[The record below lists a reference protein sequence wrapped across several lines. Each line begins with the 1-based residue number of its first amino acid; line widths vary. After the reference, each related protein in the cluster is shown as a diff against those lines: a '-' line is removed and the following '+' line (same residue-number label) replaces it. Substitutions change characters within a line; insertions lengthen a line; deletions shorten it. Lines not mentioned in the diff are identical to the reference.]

1 MNTVSLDRERA
12 LRLARE
18 VRSWHATDDEDG
30 AFDCFVGIVRGDFSD
45 TQLVKIWC
53 EALGQE
59 RPSKL
64 LAYYLAWM
72 STADEIPAAG
82 AGKIETGDPKAAR

>member
-1 MNTVSLDRERA
+1 
-12 LRLARE
+12 
-18 VRSWHATDDEDG
+18 VRSWHTADDEDG
-30 AFDCFVGIVRGDFSD
+30 AFDCFVGIVRGDFLD

-72 STADEIPAAG
+72 SKADVIPRTAG
-82 AGKIETGDPKAAR
+82 AGKNETGDPKAAR